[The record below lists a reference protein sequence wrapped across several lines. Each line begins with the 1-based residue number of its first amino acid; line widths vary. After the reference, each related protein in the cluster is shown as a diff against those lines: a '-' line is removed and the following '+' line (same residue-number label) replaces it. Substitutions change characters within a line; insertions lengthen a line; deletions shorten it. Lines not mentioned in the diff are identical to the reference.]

1 MTCIYFS
8 VGTDA
13 CAVAHMV
20 GQKTT
25 VAVSSFIR
33 SSHHMSPRDQTQ
45 VFKAG
50 QQQAPLPDEPFC

>member
-13 CAVAHMV
+13 CAMAHTV
-20 GQKTT
+20 GRSEDNRGSQ
-25 VAVSSFIR
+25 FIR
-33 SSHHMSPRDQTQ
+33 SSHHMSPRDQTR
-45 VFKAG
+45 VFRAG